1 MARGRMLSTTI
12 AGDQRL
18 NSLSIEAEYLFLKTI
33 PHLDRDGLIYGKA
46 NLLWAK
52 ACPERMELLP
62 HIDGLVTE
70 WVQKS
75 LVLRY
80 DTADGPVL
88 YFYGFRKNQTGIRY
102 DREGAS
108 IFAPPPGYIR
118 KDGKDGGLFT
128 VEEIAAS
135 VPQKDDDEPDTDGGQ
150 SDAKPSQD
158 ELPTNSGVVPDEIP
172 LKAKESKLNQSKLN
186 EGESNAAPTPA
197 SAYVPPMSHHK
208 LQAALT
214 ALNARMEPALRV
226 KYVKPVE
233 SYLGLAAL
241 VESGDDEAL
250 LKVHN
255 AAIDIYEMGV
265 TLQNLRSWWN
275 DWKKDFRSKGPSAKQ
290 FKEFCSEQLG
300 KSKAQPVMQAQ
311 PMVVGKILDNPFSL

>member
-18 NSLSIEAEYLFLKTI
+18 NSLSIEAEYLFLKTV

-62 HIDGLVTE
+62 RIDDLVAE
-70 WVQKS
+70 WVQRS

-108 IFAPPPGYIR
+108 IFTPPPGYIR

-128 VEEIAAS
+128 VEEAAAE
-135 VPQKDDDEPDTDGGQ
+135 PIQTDDEPDTDDKQ
-150 SDAKPSQD
+150 SSAEPDTEQ
-158 ELPTNSGVVPDEIP
+158 LPTDSGVTPELIP
-172 LKAKESKLNQSKLN
+172 LKAKESKLNKNNITSAREQDVALKADGSRRRHVAQDEDFGRICKIYEN
-186 EGESNAAPTPA
+186 EFGFLSPVASDQLSDMLDEYKSTQMILDAFDESIKSNKRSLRYVEGILRNWRAEGKNGRKDKANVNQAKPAAPTSEVTEDLMA
-197 SAYVPPMSHHK
+197 FLEA
-208 LQAALT
+208 QAHERFVAERNGT
-214 ALNARMEPALRV
+214 
-226 KYVKPVE
+226 
-233 SYLGLAAL
+233 
-241 VESGDDEAL
+241 
-250 LKVHN
+250 H
-255 AAIDIYEMGV
+255 
-265 TLQNLRSWWN
+265 
-275 DWKKDFRSKGPSAKQ
+275 
-290 FKEFCSEQLG
+290 
-300 KSKAQPVMQAQ
+300 
-311 PMVVGKILDNPFSL
+311 

>member
-18 NSLSIEAEYLFLKTI
+18 NSLSVEAEYLFLKTI

-62 HIDGLVTE
+62 RIDALVAE
-70 WVQKS
+70 WVKRS

-102 DREGAS
+102 DREAAS

-128 VEEIAAS
+128 VEEAAAE
-135 VPQKDDDEPDTDGGQ
+135 PIPTDDEPDTDDGQ
-150 SDAKPSQD
+150 SDAEPATD
-158 ELPTNSGVVPDEIP
+158 ELPTNSGVTPDEIP
-172 LKAKESKLNQSKLN
+172 LKAKESKLNKNNITSADGAGGSGGGEDFGEMFRVYLN
-186 EGESNAAPTPA
+186 NIGDLTEISRDELIDFAKTYGGQEIVIDAMRVAIQANKKSLRYMHGILKRWHAEGKQDKPA
-197 SAYVPPMSHHK
+197 SA
-208 LQAALT
+208 A
-214 ALNARMEPALRV
+214 
-226 KYVKPVE
+226 
-233 SYLGLAAL
+233 
-241 VESGDDEAL
+241 
-250 LKVHN
+250 KV
-255 AAIDIYEMGV
+255 
-265 TLQNLRSWWN
+265 
-275 DWKKDFRSKGPSAKQ
+275 
-290 FKEFCSEQLG
+290 
-300 KSKAQPVMQAQ
+300 AQPVI
-311 PMVVGKILDNPFSL
+311 VGRVIENPFTL

>member
-18 NSLSIEAEYLFLKTI
+18 NSLSIEAEYLFLKAV

-62 HIDGLVTE
+62 RIDALVTE

-80 DTADGPVL
+80 ETADGPVL

-102 DREGAS
+102 DREAAS

-128 VEEIAAS
+128 VEEAAK
-135 VPQKDDDEPDTDGGQ
+135 VTIQTDDEPDTDDGQ
-150 SDAKPSQD
+150 TDAEPATD
-158 ELPTNSGVVPDEIP
+158 ELPTNSGVTPDEIP
-172 LKAKESKLNQSKLN
+172 LKAKESKVNQSKLN
-186 EGESNAAPTPA
+186 KGESNAAPSPDARVAKQPHQKHVAT
-197 SAYVPPMSHHK
+197 M
-208 LQAALT
+208 T
-214 ALNARMEPALRV
+214 ALNAKLDAKTRVSYVDPIATYLGLKDLIDADDESDWLVKIHNSAITINKMGVTVEHLRRWW
-226 KYVKPVE
+226 KTWNE
-233 SYLGLAAL
+233 SYLSNNPTIA
-241 VESGDDEAL
+241 
-250 LKVHN
+250 
-255 AAIDIYEMGV
+255 
-265 TLQNLRSWWN
+265 
-275 DWKKDFRSKGPSAKQ
+275 Q
-290 FKEFCSEQLG
+290 FEKFCSEQLG
-300 KSKAQPVMQAQ
+300 KSKKQPVMQTEPVA
-311 PMVVGKILDNPFSL
+311 MGKVVDYPFSL